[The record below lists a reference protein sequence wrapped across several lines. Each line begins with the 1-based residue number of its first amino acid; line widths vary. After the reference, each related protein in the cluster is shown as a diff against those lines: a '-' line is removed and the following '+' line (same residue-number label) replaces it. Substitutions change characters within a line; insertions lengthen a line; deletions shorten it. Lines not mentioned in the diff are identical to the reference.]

1 MGDMNWLMVVTA
13 AILIVA
19 ALLGYING
27 LIKTILNLVIGVVT
41 LVLVLILSP
50 RVCTFLQQETG
61 LPGYVNGKVEAVV
74 WEQIEQ
80 KQAEQQEIILDSAGQ
95 ESLIEGLPFVPLMKE
110 TLLNNETLND
120 YAGQGLEQFAAYV
133 SSTISEKVI
142 VLIGYI
148 ATFVVVFFVL
158 RVIVF
163 LLIILEHL
171 PLIHGLNKLAGLAA
185 GLVEGL
191 VLVWVLG
198 IILTVVGT
206 SSLGQSAAQCISESR
221 FLSVL
226 YGNNLLQQMIFWSVG
241 RGA

>member
-13 AILIVA
+13 AILIVT

-41 LVLVLILSP
+41 LVLVMILSP
-50 RVCTFLQQETG
+50 RVCTYIQQETG
-61 LPGYVNGKVEAVV
+61 LPGYVNSKVEQVV

-80 KQAEQQEIILDSAGQ
+80 QKEGQQEIILDGAGQ
-95 ESLIEGLPFVPLMKE
+95 ESIVESLPFVPFMKE
-110 TLLNNETLND
+110 ALLDNEQLND
-120 YAGQGLEQFAAYV
+120 YANQGMEQFASYISQV
-133 SSTISEKVI
+133 ISEKIV

-148 ATFVVVFFVL
+148 ATFIVVFFAL
-158 RVIVF
+158 RLVVF
-163 LLIILEHL
+163 LLNILEHL

-191 VLVWVLG
+191 LIVWILG
-198 IILTVVGT
+198 IVLTVVGT
-206 SSLGQSAAQCISESR
+206 SSLGQSAAICISESK

-226 YGNNLLQQMIFWSVG
+226 YGNNLLQKIIFWSVG